1 MKPVTQ
7 KYLIGQSAAI
17 RNIRQLIKKVSS
29 SDANVLITAETGTGK
44 ELVAR
49 VIHESSKRYNQ
60 AFEAINCGAYPQ
72 DLLESALFGHER
84 GAFTG
89 AISERKGIFESAD
102 KGTVFLD
109 EVGDAPEHLQT
120 RLLRVLEEKEFKR
133 VGGTKSVLTD
143 FRLICATNQNL
154 VQKINEGNFRLDLF
168 YRINVIHLH
177 IPPLRDR
184 MEDIPQLV
192 NHFLKELTPSGQKFS
207 KSLQTELEIRALMH
221 NWPGNIR
228 ELKSYIESAVILED
242 PESHFKQELPL
253 LPIMAAKTVL
263 SAKEP
268 TDLIRK
274 FHAVSTHEGKAGILE
289 EIIIWIFSQYN
300 KKDPLLYEQLKRRNL
315 ENLIG
320 CNKDIIIKAVNASC
334 GKLENVIRDNGRF
347 FKKKTSNSF
356 IYPICLLDR
365 VAIAS

>member
-1 MKPVTQ
+1 MRPVI
-7 KYLIGQSAAI
+7 KHSIIGQSAAI
-17 RNIRQLIKKVSS
+17 RNIKRIITQVST

-49 VIHESSKRYNQ
+49 SIHDSSKRRNE
-60 AFEAINCGAYPQ
+60 AFEPINCGAFP
-72 DLLESALFGHER
+72 DNLLESELFGHER

-133 VGGTKSVLTD
+133 VGGTRNVLTD

-154 VQKINEGNFRLDLF
+154 VQKVNKGEFRLDLF
-168 YRINVIHLH
+168 YRINVIRIH

-184 MEDIPQLV
+184 MEDIPELI
-192 NHFLKELTPSGQKFS
+192 NYFLKELAGVGQFFPKNLRS
-207 KSLQTELEIRALMH
+207 DLETRAMLH

-228 ELKSYIESAVILED
+228 ELKAYIETAIVLND
-242 PESHFKQELPL
+242 PEAYFKQELPI
-253 LPIMAAKTVL
+253 PPEMAEENAL
-263 SAKEP
+263 SGEEP

-289 EIIIWIFSQYN
+289 EIILWIYTPHD

-315 ENLIG
+315 EKLIG

-334 GKLENVIRDNGRF
+334 GKLENFIRDNGRF
-347 FKKKTSNSF
+347 IKKKTSNSF

-365 VAIAS
+365 VSIAL